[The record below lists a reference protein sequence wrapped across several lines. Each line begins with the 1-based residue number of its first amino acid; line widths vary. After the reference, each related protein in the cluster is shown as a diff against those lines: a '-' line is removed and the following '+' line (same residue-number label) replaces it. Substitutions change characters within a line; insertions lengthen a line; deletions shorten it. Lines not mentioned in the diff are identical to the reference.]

1 MQNSDNTLYSSLY
14 FKKWGQRGLTLRP
27 ISLGFI
33 SSADTLFFTSQRQLK
48 LFVKRFCNLSSLFFS
63 LHPSPNAITPRRF
76 LWRLLSGNTWTSL
89 PFYKSRLLGWSRGFR
104 FVQTLPAGSVSVS
117 ETPCQAEIAGCEYCG
132 EASLSIFYNLCVR
145 PICIVSKLRADWLR
159 RVTELRWALSE
170 RIWKCGSVV
179 LPRTCITIK

>member
-1 MQNSDNTLYSSLY
+1 MAWHWDLFRLVSFHQQTLSFSPPKDNWNYLLSGSAIC
-14 FKKWGQRGLTLRP
+14 LR
-27 ISLGFI
+27 F
-33 SSADTLFFTSQRQLK
+33 
-48 LFVKRFCNLSSLFFS
+48 FFS